1 MTDHK
6 TNRAVAKVSG
16 AKVPRKAG
24 LLIPLLL
31 LGFLFGVAGISS
43 AKESPKAGKYPAR
56 PIKIIVPASAGGSL
70 GNEVRGL
77 APFLEKALGVPLII
91 DYVSGADGL
100 IAYNKINLEKPD
112 GYTLIYFNLISAMS
126 LELTRETA
134 KYHVKN
140 YSPIAGWNAKY
151 QALLV
156 HPDTWKTFADFLADA
171 KKRTLSLAGTGGHTL
186 LNVKIIETALGIKF
200 NLVPYTSS
208 GEGIA
213 ATAGKHVDFLLTYE
227 TTPKPMIAAGR
238 LRALAVLS
246 SKPDPI
252 LPGVPNLK
260 ELGHEEISILPALG
274 VFAAPPNTPKEILA
288 TIETAV
294 QKAAA
299 VPEFKKIADNLGI
312 FVDYMPSAE
321 MRKTAAAQYSIAD
334 KYKQFLK

>member
-1 MTDHK
+1 M
-6 TNRAVAKVSG
+6 
-16 AKVPRKAG
+16 
-24 LLIPLLL
+24 
-31 LGFLFGVAGISS
+31 
-43 AKESPKAGKYPAR
+43 AKESPKAGKFPAR

-70 GNEVRGL
+70 GNEVRAI
-77 APFLEKALGVPLII
+77 APFLEKTLGVSIII
-91 DYVSGADGL
+91 DYVTGADGL
-100 IAYNKINLEKPD
+100 IAYNKIYQEKPD
-112 GYTLIYFNLISAMS
+112 GHTIIYFNLISALT
-126 LELTRETA
+126 LEMTRETA
-134 KYHVKN
+134 KYNVKN

-156 HPDTWKTFADFLADA
+156 HPDTWKSFADFLAEA

-186 LNVKIIETALGIKF
+186 LNVKVIESALGIKI

-246 SKPDPI
+246 SKPNPI

-260 ELGHEEISILPALG
+260 ELGHEEISIIPALG
-274 VFAAPPNTPKEILA
+274 VFAAPPNTPPEALA
-288 TIETAV
+288 TIEKAV
-294 QKAAA
+294 QKAAGL
-299 VPEFKKIADNLGI
+299 PEFKKIADNLGI
-312 FVDYMPSAE
+312 SVDYLPSAE
-321 MRKTAAAQYSIAD
+321 LRKATTAQYGIVD

>member
-1 MTDHK
+1 MTNNR
-6 TNRAVAKVSG
+6 TNHSLSKVSEKVWLLISALLLIFFFGVTEISVAKE
-16 AKVPRKAG
+16 
-24 LLIPLLL
+24 L
-31 LGFLFGVAGISS
+31 
-43 AKESPKAGKYPAR
+43 PKAGKYPAR

-70 GNEVRGL
+70 GNEVRAI
-77 APFLEKALGVPLII
+77 APFLEKTIGVSIII
-91 DYVSGADGL
+91 DYVTGADGL
-100 IAYNKINLEKPD
+100 IAYNKIYQEKPD
-112 GYTLIYFNLISAMS
+112 GYTIIYFNLISALT

-134 KYHVKN
+134 KYHVKS
-140 YSPIAGWNAKY
+140 YSPIAGWNTKY

-156 HPDTWKTFADFLADA
+156 HPDTWKTFADFLAEA
-171 KKRTLSLAGTGGHTL
+171 KKKSLSLAGTGGHTL
-186 LNVKIIETALGIKF
+186 LNVKVIETALGVKF

-227 TTPKPMIAAGR
+227 TTPKPMITAGR

-260 ELGHEEISILPALG
+260 ELGHEEISIIPALG
-274 VFAAPPNTPKEILA
+274 IFAAPPNTPQEVLT
-288 TIETAV
+288 TIEKAV

-299 VPEFKKIADNLGI
+299 MPEFKKIADNLGVY
-312 FVDYMPSAE
+312 VDYLPSAE
-321 MRKTAAAQYSIAD
+321 LRKATTAEFSLVD